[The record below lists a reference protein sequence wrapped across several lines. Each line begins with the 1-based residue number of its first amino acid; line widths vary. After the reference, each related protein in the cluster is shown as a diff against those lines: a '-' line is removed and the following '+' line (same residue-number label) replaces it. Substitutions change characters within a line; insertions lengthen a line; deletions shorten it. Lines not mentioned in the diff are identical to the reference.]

1 MSIFHF
7 HAIIAIV
14 KRVYFDNAATSWP
27 KAPGVSDAIKE
38 YLDEDCANPGRSF
51 SQKANAQEDSIY
63 CLRDK
68 LKAFFHCPDAC
79 PVFSGG
85 LTESM
90 NTLIAG
96 FLKPGDHVIISA
108 FEHNAVIRSLTLHD
122 IAFSVLDTDGRGNTV
137 YDGFSSLVRKNT
149 KAFILNAASNVSG
162 ITSDLDK
169 AAECAS
175 RHHLVFII
183 DSAQASPFMDIDME
197 NLGITALA
205 FSAHKGFLGP
215 EGLGGFIA
223 KEDFASSLTPLVAG
237 GTGSQSDNPN
247 MPAFLPDRFEAGTMN
262 TPAIAGFS
270 AAFDWCISKRKT
282 MKDRLT
288 ELTSL
293 MYETLCS
300 VRGIKIAGDYSRTK
314 HLPLFSITSDII
326 DSSLLC
332 FEMNRRYGIE
342 SRVGVHC
349 APLAIKA
356 LGVPEGTVRLS
367 AGPFT
372 TDEEVL
378 MLGTALEEVMNE
390 IH

>member
-51 SQKANAQEDSIY
+51 SQKASEQEDSIY
-63 CLRDK
+63 CLREK
-68 LKAFFHCPDAC
+68 LKAFFNCPGSC

-108 FEHNAVIRSLTLHD
+108 FEHNALIRSLTLHD

-162 ITSDLDK
+162 ITSELDK

-175 RHHLVFII
+175 RHHLIFII

-223 KEDFASSLTPLVAG
+223 KEDFASTLSPLVAG
-237 GTGSQSDNPN
+237 GTGSQSDNPY

-262 TPAIAGFS
+262 TPAIAGFA
-270 AAFDWCISKRKT
+270 AAFEWCISNRKA

-288 ELTSL
+288 ELTAL
-293 MYETLCS
+293 MYETLSS
-300 VRGIKIAGDYSRTK
+300 VRGIKIVGDYTETR
-314 HLPLFSITSDII
+314 HLPLFSITSDRI
-326 DSSLLC
+326 DPSLLC
-332 FEMNRRYGIE
+332 FEMNRRYNIE
-342 SRVGVHC
+342 TRVGVHC

-372 TDEEVL
+372 TDEEISL
-378 MLGTALEEVMNE
+378 LKTALEEVMSE